1 MIFISNNIIMKK
13 SELTQIIRE
22 EVQRIVAFKKLTESI
37 INSKAF
43 TKLFIQNVKNGLVDK
58 PITFKDLK
66 DSIDYVTNISGIPDI
81 KKTAKKEYEE
91 IIGHLAAHYDL
102 KK

>member
-1 MIFISNNIIMKK
+1 MKK
-13 SELTQIIRE
+13 SELRQIIKE
-22 EVQRIVAFKKLTESI
+22 EVQKVVAYKTLTEAI

-58 PITFKDLK
+58 PVTFKDLK
-66 DSIDYVTNISGIPDI
+66 DSLDYVTNISGIPDI
-81 KKTAKKEYEE
+81 KKTHKKEYEE